1 MVFKKKK
8 KTEKKKKKIDTR
20 DNNFGN
26 YAIESSKNKGVDFF
40 PRRRS
45 ACVRGKD
52 ERTGWET
59 NYKERLYG
67 ERYYSYTCTSCK
79 DTERGS

>member
-1 MVFKKKK
+1 MVFKKKKK

-40 PRRRS
+40 PEEAIRLRAGKRR
-45 ACVRGKD
+45 KD
-52 ERTGWET
+52 GVGDE
-59 NYKERLYG
+59 L
-67 ERYYSYTCTSCK
+67 
-79 DTERGS
+79 